1 MIDAVDIHVKGIV
14 QGVGFRPFVYRMA
27 KKYLI
32 NGWVLNATDGVHI
45 HAEGES
51 ALVDEFIMELS
62 DNAPAA
68 SKVEEID
75 IKEVPLED
83 FDSFEIRFSDDEDV
97 AETTLVSPE
106 LATCDDCVAE
116 LFNPNDRRYR
126 YPFVNCTN
134 CGPRFTIIDHLPY
147 DRGVPHVR
155 EVRRRVCR
163 SARPPL
169 PRPARCLLRV
179 RAFGNVACWG
189 GRADFARE
197 NPRGV
202 RRHFCGCGGNAHGG
216 ENLGRER
223 ARRLPSRM

>member
-97 AETTLVSPE
+97 AEDHT
-106 LATCDDCVAE
+106 CVARACH
-116 LFNPNDRRYR
+116 LRR
-126 YPFVNCTN
+126 
-134 CGPRFTIIDHLPY
+134 L
-147 DRGVPHVR
+147 
-155 EVRRRVCR
+155 R
-163 SARPPL
+163 SRAVQSERPSLPL
-169 PRPARCLLRV
+169 PVCQLHELR
-179 RAFGNVACWG
+179 ATL
-189 GRADFARE
+189 
-197 NPRGV
+197 
-202 RRHFCGCGGNAHGG
+202 HHY
-216 ENLGRER
+216 
-223 ARRLPSRM
+223 